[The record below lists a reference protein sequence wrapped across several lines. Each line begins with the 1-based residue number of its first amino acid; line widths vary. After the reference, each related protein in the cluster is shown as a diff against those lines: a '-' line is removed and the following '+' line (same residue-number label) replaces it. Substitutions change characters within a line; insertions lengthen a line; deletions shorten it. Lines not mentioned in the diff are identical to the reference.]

1 MHIQKDNWKEINM
14 LQTDRLHLR
23 NLRPGDAQTLY
34 AYRND
39 SRCNRYQRYEDTG
52 MDYLQSF
59 VARYAGSRF
68 PSREDEQHYAIYLGE
83 EDTMI
88 GDLSVF
94 FTERDNCFTLGIT
107 IAPAFQGQGY
117 GYALLRG
124 VIAKLRQ
131 HFPAVDLVAL
141 IEKENTG
148 SIALFQKL
156 GFVEEC
162 YAESVGSYVY
172 VIYGNGK
179 NHPCMEVQY
188 E

>member
-1 MHIQKDNWKEINM
+1 M

-23 NLRPGDAQTLY
+23 NLQPGDVQTLY

-39 SRCNRYQRYEDTG
+39 SRCSRYQRYEDTG
-52 MDYLQSF
+52 TEALESF
-59 VARYAGSRF
+59 VARYASSRF
-68 PSREDEQHYAIYLGE
+68 PSREEEQHYALCLRE
-83 EDTMI
+83 EDNMI

-117 GYALLRG
+117 GYALLRA
-124 VIAKLRQ
+124 VIAKLQQ
-131 HFPAVDLVAL
+131 HFPAVDIVAL
-141 IEKENTG
+141 IEKENVR
-148 SIALFQKL
+148 SIALFRKL

-172 VIYGNGK
+172 VIYGSGGA
-179 NHPCMEVQY
+179 E
-188 E
+188 

>member
-1 MHIQKDNWKEINM
+1 M

-23 NLRPGDAQTLY
+23 NLRPGDVQTLY
-34 AYRND
+34 TYRND
-39 SRCNRYQRYEDTG
+39 SRCNRYQRYEDTSL
-52 MDYLQSF
+52 DSLKSF

-68 PSREDEQHYAIYLGE
+68 PSREEDQHYALCLV
-83 EDTMI
+83 EDGTMI

-117 GYALLRG
+117 GYELLQS
-124 VIAKLRQ
+124 VIAKLQ
-131 HFPAVDLVAL
+131 QPFPAVDIVAL

-172 VIYGNGK
+172 VIYGKPEAN
-179 NHPCMEVQY
+179 P
-188 E
+188 

>member
-1 MHIQKDNWKEINM
+1 M

-23 NLRPGDAQTLY
+23 NLRPGDVDTLY

-39 SRCNRYQRYEDTG
+39 SRCSRYQRYEDTS
-52 MDYLQSF
+52 MDYLESF

-68 PSREDEQHYAIYLGE
+68 PSREDEQHYALCLGE
-83 EDTMI
+83 DGTMI

-94 FTERDNCFTLGIT
+94 FTEKDNCFTLGIT
-107 IAPAFQGQGY
+107 IAPAFQSQGD
-117 GYALLRG
+117 GYELLQA

-131 HFPAVDLVAL
+131 HLPAVDIVAL
-141 IEKENTG
+141 IEKENAR

-162 YAESVGSYVY
+162 YAESAGSYVY
-172 VIYGNGK
+172 GIYGSGRI
-179 NHPCMEVQY
+179 ESSLQGGTI
-188 E
+188 

>member
-1 MHIQKDNWKEINM
+1 M
-14 LQTDRLHLR
+14 
-23 NLRPGDAQTLY
+23 
-34 AYRND
+34 
-39 SRCNRYQRYEDTG
+39 
-52 MDYLQSF
+52 
-59 VARYAGSRF
+59 ARYGGSRF
-68 PSREDEQHYAIYLGE
+68 PSREEEQHYALCLR
-83 EDTMI
+83 EDGTMI

-94 FTERDNCFTLGIT
+94 FTEKDNCFTLGIT
-107 IAPAFQGQGY
+107 IAPACQGHGY
-117 GYALLRG
+117 GYALLQA
-124 VIAKLRQ
+124 VIAKLQ
-131 HFPAVDLVAL
+131 EHFPAVDIVAL
-141 IEKENTG
+141 IEKENVR